1 VARRKCAWMS
11 RPSFVL
17 QSTTFGPLRPAPTDS
32 RGSCSRQPSSFFTDL
47 RRLSKAVTGG
57 GWTDCGVLDCS
68 IDEFTLW
75 KSGRGCCRFDFRT
88 RPSIACSPSRPV
100 SCHIGLQHRFALS
113 KKVCLFRPPL
123 VARVP
128 ACSIRPS
135 PVCRGA
141 TARRTDLCS
150 SAPSHPP
157 FTYTKKKPWAW
168 MCEKEEASACF
179 RPGISGF
186 LSAPFVSSWRQTRG
200 ARQNPLGQ
208 SDRYWILGLDTSNH
222 NPA

>member
-57 GWTDCGVLDCS
+57 EWTNLWSPRLRHRRVH
-68 IDEFTLW
+68 LW
-75 KSGRGCCRFDFRT
+75 KSGRGVAVLIFEKPTVNRMFTKSARQLSHRSTTLIRSFKE
-88 RPSIACSPSRPV
+88 
-100 SCHIGLQHRFALS
+100 GLS
-113 KKVCLFRPPL
+113 FRPPL

-141 TARRTDLCS
+141 DGKTDRL
-150 SAPSHPP
+150 
-157 FTYTKKKPWAW
+157 
-168 MCEKEEASACF
+168 
-179 RPGISGF
+179 
-186 LSAPFVSSWRQTRG
+186 V
-200 ARQNPLGQ
+200 
-208 SDRYWILGLDTSNH
+208 
-222 NPA
+222 

>member
-1 VARRKCAWMS
+1 VESSIVASTSSPFGRADGGVAVLIFEPD
-11 RPSFVL
+11 RPSHVH
-17 QSTTFGPLRPAPTDS
+17 QVGPSVVISVYNT
-32 RGSCSRQPSSFFTDL
+32 GSLFQ
-47 RRLSKAVTGG
+47 RRSVFS
-57 GWTDCGVLDCS
+57 VR
-68 IDEFTLW
+68 LW
-75 KSGRGCCRFDFRT
+75 WPGC
-88 RPSIACSPSRPV
+88 
-100 SCHIGLQHRFALS
+100 QHAASDRHRYAE
-113 KKVCLFRPPL
+113 
-123 VARVP
+123 VP
-128 ACSIRPS
+128 
-135 PVCRGA
+135 

-150 SAPSHPP
+150 SAPSQPP
-157 FTYTKKKPWAW
+157 LYLYKKKKPWAW